1 MHRLESHKWVE
12 VNSRVN
18 YPVIVEK
25 LESGEFFYE
34 NPKVQYCV
42 SWLYKFAMLE
52 SQYLFLHGI
61 LMEFTCTC
69 KADHDITCVSIY
81 GGSVE
86 SHGVFLTYCTKLMI
100 EQEKYHQ
107 EHFLYQIRPARH
119 TD

>member
-42 SWLYKFAMLE
+42 SWF
-52 SQYLFLHGI
+52 SIQVCNVGISIFVSSWNSHGI
-61 LMEFTCTC
+61 HM
-69 KADHDITCVSIY
+69 H
-81 GGSVE
+81 
-86 SHGVFLTYCTKLMI
+86 M
-100 EQEKYHQ
+100 
-107 EHFLYQIRPARH
+107 
-119 TD
+119 